1 LEKNNLEFVF
11 RDNSKIKFLIEDN
24 KLSIV
29 LQAKNLGS
37 ENKIT
42 SSSVEL
48 NEQEFIE
55 LVNWL
60 GENLLKGND

>member
-1 LEKNNLEFVF
+1 MEKNNLEFVF